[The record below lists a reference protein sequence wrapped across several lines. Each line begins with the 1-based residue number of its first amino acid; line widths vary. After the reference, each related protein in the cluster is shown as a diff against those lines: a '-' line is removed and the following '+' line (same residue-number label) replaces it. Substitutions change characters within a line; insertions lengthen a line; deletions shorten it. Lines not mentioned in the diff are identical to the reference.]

1 MVRNFAMTNK
11 EVTVFKSSK
20 EATIPVNSL
29 DAYIDR
35 VNSIPMLSKEE
46 ETRLA
51 EKLQEE
57 GDLQAAQTL
66 VTAHLRYVVRV
77 AKGYMGYGLM
87 LSDLIQEGTV
97 GLMKGVKRF
106 HPNRGVRLV
115 SFAVH
120 WIKAEIHEYVI
131 KNWKIVKV
139 ATTKAQR
146 KLFFNLRGAKKRVG
160 WFTQEE
166 IYAVAKDLGV
176 KPEEVIQM
184 EQRLSM
190 GDVPFELPGSDGEES
205 VFSPSDYLES
215 DDKDPSLLIEDQS
228 FREQTR
234 ESFSYAFAELDER
247 SQDIIRK
254 RWLVEDGE
262 KSTLQ
267 DLASFYKVSPERI
280 RQLEANAIKKL
291 RKFIVPAEI
300 E

>member
-1 MVRNFAMTNK
+1 MTDK
-11 EVTVFKSSK
+11 EITVLSGKK
-20 EATIPVNSL
+20 ETTIPISSL
-29 DAYIDR
+29 DAYIER
-35 VNSIPMLSKEE
+35 VNSIPMLSQEE

-106 HPNRGVRLV
+106 EPNRGVRLV

-131 KNWKIVKV
+131 KNWKIVKI

-146 KLFFNLRGAKKRVG
+146 KLFFNLRGAKKKLG

-166 IYAVAKDLGV
+166 INAVAQDLGV
-176 KPEEVIQM
+176 KPEEVVQM

-190 GDVPFELPGSDGEES
+190 GDVPFELPSSDTDEVS
-205 VFSPSDYLES
+205 FAPSDYLES
-215 DDKDPSLLIEDQS
+215 EDKDPSLLLEDHS
-228 FREQTR
+228 FKEKTR
-234 ESFSYAFAELDER
+234 EAFISAFEELDER
-247 SQDIIRK
+247 SQDIIRR
-254 RWLVEDGE
+254 RWLIEDNE
-262 KSTLQ
+262 KATLQ
-267 DLASFYKVSPERI
+267 DLATHYKVSPERI

-291 RKFIVPAEI
+291 RGFIVPNDDS
-300 E
+300 